1 MMATDDELRTSVE
14 MELEWEPSVDESELG
29 VSVVD
34 GLLTLTGEAGSYAE
48 KWRAERAAARVL
60 GVRGITN
67 EIEVH
72 PGGDKTD
79 LEIARAVADAL
90 KWNVMVPSDRV
101 TAEVDRGWVFL
112 EGEVVWNFQ
121 RIATERAV
129 RNMAGVKGVS
139 NLITLKPIVEPQDV
153 KMRIEDSFKRASF
166 FDAADV
172 TVDVAGGEVTLRGRM
187 RSWFASQG
195 AEEAAWAA
203 PGVTEVHN
211 FIVVEPDSAA
221 A

>member
-1 MMATDDELRTSVE
+1 MATDDELRTSVE

-153 KMRIEDSFKRASF
+153 KMRIEDSFKRAL
-166 FDAADV
+166 
-172 TVDVAGGEVTLRGRM
+172 LRRRRCDRRRRRR
-187 RSWFASQG
+187 RSD
-195 AEEAAWAA
+195 A
-203 PGVTEVHN
+203 PGTNAVMVRQPGGGGGGLGCTRCN
-211 FIVVEPDSAA
+211 RSP
-221 A
+221 